1 MCVNSVFIQVMR
13 DGWRGQ
19 TDLIML
25 LISFLSTDGYIS
37 LRAEVVDEF
46 NLGCVVSFE
55 RAEVDLAE
63 SLAG

>member
-1 MCVNSVFIQVMR
+1 
-13 DGWRGQ
+13 
-19 TDLIML
+19 ML